1 MIERLIA
8 LCLRRRAIVWMA
20 FLAIAVY
27 GVVSFE
33 QMPLEAYPDIADA
46 QAQIVTKVPGLAAE
60 DVEQQ
65 ITIPI
70 ERAIANT
77 PGLAVMRSESTFAL
91 SLVSVVFTEG
101 TEDYWARLRLR
112 EQLSGLSLPYGAQ
125 PSLDPL
131 TSPTGEIYRYTLE
144 SSTRSL
150 RELSELQ
157 FWTVIPRL
165 KQVPGVADVTNFGG
179 LTTQF
184 QLLLDPA
191 RLVAYG
197 LTLSQVTAA
206 IKANNSNAGGSVVN
220 RGEQGFVVRG
230 VGLIADLEDLAQVVV
245 SSGRNGVPVRIGDL
259 GTVSLG
265 SLERHGILGMD
276 RQRDHIEGIVLL
288 LKHQSESQ
296 TLRGLHAA
304 VDELNASGLPPDV
317 KLVPLLDRSS
327 LVHATEHTVAVT
339 LSEGMA
345 LVVLVLLLFLG
356 SPRAA
361 AIVALTVPLALL
373 FAFVLMHWIRVPVNL
388 LSLGAADFGILVDGA
403 IVVLENTLRHREEA
417 EGRVLSLREA
427 YLAAIQVG
435 RPVFFA
441 VLIIITAYL
450 PLFFF
455 EHVEYHLFAP
465 MAYALGFSLLGALLV
480 ALTLVPG
487 LAYAAYH
494 RPRRVFRNRV
504 MERISYRYRH
514 WLLVFIHRT
523 RFAVGVTAAVL
534 LGTALLGFTAGRDFL
549 PELDEGSIWLQVA
562 LPQSVSLEKA
572 AQMAD
577 ALREATLEFPEVAH
591 VVTQVGRND
600 DGTDSFTPS
609 HIECAVTLH
618 PYGEWKSGL
627 SKAGLIERLQARYKR
642 MPGYDVGFTQP
653 MIDGINDQ
661 IAGAHSQLVIKIF
674 GNDFAGLRRIAGEV
688 QDTLRQIRGA
698 SDVGIDQ
705 EPPSP
710 QLRVSLDRR
719 AAARY
724 GLNADDVSAL
734 ISSGVSGAA
743 LTQIY
748 VGERVYDIVVRF
760 SGASRDDPQ
769 KLGELELTSPGGAR
783 VALSQIARVEVR
795 SGESVITR
803 EMSRR
808 HLSVTL
814 NLRGRDL
821 GGFYDEAAAAV
832 EKNVRYDHRA
842 YRLAWGGQY
851 DSEQRAQRRLFLI
864 VPLTLGLMFVLL
876 FSAFG
881 TVRHAALILL
891 SVPLAAVGGFV
902 AIQLRGMTLNV
913 SSAVGFI
920 ALFGV
925 AIQNAIIMVASLN
938 RWRGLDATLLQAVLK
953 GARERFRP
961 VLITATV
968 AVVGLLPAAV
978 SHSLG
983 SDVQRPLATVIIG
996 GLLTATALTLLLLPT
1011 LYFWVETWA
1020 QRRLRLRP
1028 PDRDRSLD
1036 DYFKEE
1042 GA

>member
-1 MIERLIA
+1 MIERLIG
-8 LCLRRRAIVWMA
+8 LCLRRRVVVWIL
-20 FLAIAVY
+20 FLVIAVY
-27 GVVSFE
+27 GVISFE
-33 QMPLEAYPDIADA
+33 QMPLEAYPDIADT

-112 EQLSGLSLPYGAQ
+112 EQLSGLSLPYSAQ
-125 PSLDPL
+125 PGLDPL
-131 TSPTGEIYRYTLE
+131 SSPTGEIYRYTLE
-144 SSTRSL
+144 SGTRSL
-150 RELSELQ
+150 RELSELE

-179 LTTQF
+179 VTTQF
-184 QLLLDPA
+184 QLSLDPA
-191 RLVAYG
+191 KLVAYG
-197 LTLSQVTAA
+197 LTLAQVTAA

-230 VGLIADLEDLAQVVV
+230 VGLIQDLEDLSQVVV
-245 SSGRNGVPVRIGDL
+245 SSGKNGVPVRIGDL
-259 GTVSLG
+259 GAVSLG
-265 SLERHGILGMD
+265 NLERHGILGMD
-276 RQRDHIEGIVLL
+276 RRPDHLEGIVLL
-288 LKHQSESQ
+288 LKHYNEAQA
-296 TLRGLHAA
+296 LHDLHAA

-317 KLVPLLDRSS
+317 KMVPLLDRSN
-327 LVHATEHTVAVT
+327 LIHATERTVATT
-339 LSEGMA
+339 LSLGLA
-345 LVVLVLLLFLG
+345 LVTVVLLLFLG

-361 AIVALTVPLALL
+361 LIVALTVPLALL
-373 FAFVLMHWIRVPVNL
+373 FAFILMHWIRVPVNL
-388 LSLGAADFGILVDGA
+388 LSLGAADFGIIVDGA
-403 IVVLENTLRHREEA
+403 IVMLENMLRHREEA

-455 EHVEYHLFAP
+455 QHVEYHLFAP

-480 ALTLVPG
+480 ALTLIPG
-487 LAYAAYH
+487 LAYVAYH

-504 MERISYRYRH
+504 MGRLSYRYRH
-514 WLLVFIHRT
+514 WLLVFIHET
-523 RFAVGVTAAVL
+523 RFAVGVTVAVL
-534 LGTALLGFTAGRDFL
+534 IGTAVLGFTAGRDFL
-549 PELDEGSIWLQVA
+549 PELDEGSIWLQVS

-572 AQMAD
+572 GQMAGE
-577 ALREATLEFPEVAH
+577 LREAALEFPEVAH
-591 VVTQVGRND
+591 ILTQVGRND

-609 HIECAVTLH
+609 HIECSVTLH
-618 PYGEWKSGL
+618 PYDQWKSGI
-627 SKAGLIERLQARYKR
+627 SKAELIERMQARFKK
-642 MPGYDVGFTQP
+642 MPGFDVGFSQP
-653 MIDGINDQ
+653 MIDGIYDQ
-661 IAGAHSQLVIKIF
+661 IAGAHSQLVIKVF
-674 GNDFAGLRRIAGEV
+674 GSDFAELRRIAGEV
-688 QDTLRQIRGA
+688 QDTLKGIRGA
-698 SDVGIDQ
+698 ADLSIDQ

-710 QLRVSLDRR
+710 QLRISLDRR

-724 GLNADDVSAL
+724 GLNADDVSNL

-743 LTQIY
+743 ITQFY

-760 SGASRDDPQ
+760 TGASRDDPE
-769 KLGELELTSPGGAR
+769 KLGELELISPNGAR
-783 VALSQIARVEVR
+783 VALSQIAKVEVR
-795 SGESVITR
+795 SGESIITR

-808 HLSVTL
+808 HLTVTL

-832 EKNVRYDHRA
+832 EKNVQYDHRA

-851 DSEQRAQRRLFLI
+851 ESEQRAQRRLFLI
-864 VPLTLGLMFVLL
+864 VPLTLGLMYVLL

-881 TVRHAALILL
+881 TARHALL
-891 SVPLAAVGGFV
+891 VLLAVPLAAIGGFV

-925 AIQNAIIMVASLN
+925 AVQNAIIMVANLN
-938 RWRGLDATLLQAVLK
+938 RWRALDATLLQAVLK

-961 VLITATV
+961 VLITACV
-968 AVVGLLPAAV
+968 AVVGLLPAAT

-996 GLLTATALTLLLLPT
+996 GLFTATALTLLLLPT
-1011 LYFWVETWA
+1011 LYFWIETWA
-1020 QRRLRLRP
+1020 QRRIKQRP
-1028 PDRDRSLD
+1028 SDHDSSLD
-1036 DYFKEE
+1036 EYFKEE